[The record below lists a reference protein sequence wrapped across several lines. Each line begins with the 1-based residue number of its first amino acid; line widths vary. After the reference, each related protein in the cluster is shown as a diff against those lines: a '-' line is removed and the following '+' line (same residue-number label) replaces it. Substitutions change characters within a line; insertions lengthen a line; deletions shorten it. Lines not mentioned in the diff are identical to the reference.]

1 MNNTGKFHI
10 TLYTLLKSHY
20 LCFLFKKNMSDK
32 PLILVT
38 NDDGIHAK
46 GLRELVEVIQF
57 FGDVIVI
64 SSEIAMSGKSNAITV
79 DLPLRVTPAEEIHGV
94 TTYKSNGTPVDSVK
108 LSFNGLLDRTP
119 DFVVSGINH
128 GANSSI
134 SIIYSG
140 TMGAAIE
147 GSLHGVPSIGFSL
160 DDFSIGADFSKAKI
174 IVAKVFQSVQE
185 NGLPPF
191 TCLNVNIPKGK
202 PKGIKICRQAHG
214 KWIEEFEKRT
224 DPHGRDYHWL
234 SGYFKNFEE
243 ESTETDIYALENNFV
258 SIVPV
263 TIDMTCYKTLNQL
276 KKWKF

>member
-1 MNNTGKFHI
+1 
-10 TLYTLLKSHY
+10 
-20 LCFLFKKNMSDK
+20 MSEK

-46 GLRELVEVIQF
+46 GLRELVEVMHF

-64 SSEIAMSGKSNAITV
+64 SSEVSMSGKGCSITV
-79 DLPLRVTPAEEIHGV
+79 DHPLRAVEIEKILGV
-94 TTYKSNGTPVDSVK
+94 PTFKSNGTPVDSVK
-108 LSFNGLLDRTP
+108 LSFNHLLERTP

-134 SIIYSG
+134 SVIYSG

-160 DDFSIGADFSKAKI
+160 DDYSPTADFSKAKI
-174 IVAKVFQSVQE
+174 IVAKVFQSVMD

-191 TCLNVNIPKGK
+191 TCLNVNIPQGK
-202 PKGIKICRQAHG
+202 PKGIKVCRQTHG
-214 KWIEEFEKRT
+214 KWVEEFEKRV

-234 SGYFKNFEE
+234 SGHFKNFEE
-243 ESTETDIYALENNFV
+243 EATETDMYALQNQYV
-258 SIVPV
+258 SVVPV
-263 TIDMTCYKTLNQL
+263 RLDMTCYNTLDELQN
-276 KKWKF
+276 WKF